1 MPSDRDKHFRTD
13 HLKRNLSRLT
23 VVGAL
28 LTGLSQVFRS
38 ILLFGSTMVLAR
50 LLTPDD
56 FGLVGMV
63 MAVIGF
69 VAIFKD
75 MGLSQATIQREEI
88 THEHISAL
96 FWINLGLSAG
106 VMVVSAILAPVLTW
120 FYGEPELFGITLALA
135 GTALLGGLTVQHQAL
150 LRRQM
155 RYGTLA
161 TIEVTSLA
169 LKVAAAVAAAAL
181 GFGYW
186 ALVIG
191 QATAALVNA
200 VGVWVAC
207 DWRPSRP
214 AKAGAEVRAMVR
226 FGGNVTGFNIV
237 NYFARNLDD
246 MLIGR
251 FAGKTALGLYQKAYE
266 LMMLPLTQVNQPIG
280 RVALPALSRLVSEPE
295 RYRSAYLRILEKVL
309 LLTVPLGVFLILTA
323 DWLVLVVLGDQW
335 VEAGRLLA
343 VMGLM
348 FFTQPLG
355 NSTGWLFLSQDRTN
369 EMFRWG
375 LVGASLSVLSF
386 LVGLPWGV
394 FGVAA
399 SYSIS
404 GVLVRT
410 PLLLW
415 WVGRRGPV
423 RTGDFYRTAAPL
435 AIAGGVACA
444 AVYSF
449 RLLFGDGPIGIGL
462 GIAFAITAVSSLLTL
477 LALPKGRA
485 ALLDVKALVK
495 ELKSKSKEPDDD
507 GEGPATEPTEPTE
520 PTES

>member
-1 MPSDRDKHFRTD
+1 MPTDRDKHFRTD
-13 HLKRNLSRLT
+13 HLKKDLSRRT
-23 VVGAL
+23 VVGAFF
-28 LTGLSQVFRS
+28 TAVSQVSRS
-38 ILLFGSTMVLAR
+38 VLQFGSTIVLAR

-63 MAVIGF
+63 MAAIGF

-75 MGLSQATIQREEI
+75 LGLSQATIQREEI

-96 FWINLGLSAG
+96 FWINLGLSTG
-106 VMVVSAILAPVLTW
+106 VMIVSAALAPVLIW
-120 FYGEPELFGITLALA
+120 FYGENELLGITLALA
-135 GTALLGGLTVQHQAL
+135 GTALLGGLTIQHQAL

-155 RYGTLA
+155 RFGTLA
-161 TIEVTSLA
+161 TLEVASLA
-169 LKVAAAVAAAAL
+169 LKVGAAISLAAL
-181 GFGYW
+181 GYGYW
-186 ALVIG
+186 ALVVG
-191 QATAALVNA
+191 QVTGALVTA
-200 VGVWVAC
+200 IGVWIAC

-214 AKAGAEVRAMVR
+214 AKTGEEVRAMVR

-251 FAGKTALGLYQKAYE
+251 FAGKGALGLYQKAYE
-266 LMMLPLTQVNQPIG
+266 LMMLPLTQVNQPIS

-309 LLTVPLGVFLILTA
+309 LITVPLGVFLILTA
-323 DWLVLVVLGDQW
+323 DWLVLAVLGDQW
-335 VEAGRLLA
+335 VEASSLLA

-348 FFTQPLG
+348 FFTQPLA
-355 NSTGWLFLSQDRTN
+355 NSTGWLFLSQDRTS

-375 LVGASLSVLSF
+375 LVGSSLSVLSF

-404 GVLVRT
+404 GLIVRT

-415 WVGRRGPV
+415 WVGRKGPV
-423 RTGDFYRTAAPL
+423 KTGDFYRAAAPL
-435 AIAGGVACA
+435 AVAGVVATG
-444 AVYSF
+444 AVYAF
-449 RLLFGDGPIGIGL
+449 RLAFGDGPIAIGL
-462 GIAFAITAVSSLLTL
+462 AVAFLATVVSSVVALLTF
-477 LALPKGRA
+477 PKGRA
-485 ALLDVKALVK
+485 ALFDLKTLVM
-495 ELKSKSKEPDDD
+495 ELRDKGRVPQEESSEP
-507 GEGPATEPTEPTE
+507 EAEP
-520 PTES
+520 